1 MPSLVDHSGFRN
13 RARPGKLRLRTADC
27 IPMLLAV
34 VWFFAALT
42 KAFNFES
49 FHEVVGIHSVL
60 PGDALQF
67 LWLVPL
73 GEGAI
78 GFALLMTVA
87 SEPRVRTHRLALTGA
102 VLVLLLFA
110 AYIGLVPE
118 AVVEAVGCGCFGV
131 GGIRFISGMPISYRM
146 TSLALTGI
154 LIAAHAIAFEWSA
167 RPRTAETA

>member
-1 MPSLVDHSGFRN
+1 MPSLVDHSGSRN

-27 IPMLLAV
+27 IPTLLAV
-34 VWFFAALT
+34 VWIFTALT
-42 KAFNFES
+42 KALNFEG
-49 FHEVVGIHSVL
+49 FQEVVRIHSVL
-60 PGDALQF
+60 PGGALPF

-78 GFALLMTVA
+78 GLALLMTVA
-87 SEPRVRTHRLALTGA
+87 SEPRVRTHRLVLAGA

-110 AYIGLVPE
+110 AYIGLIPE
-118 AVVEAVGCGCFGV
+118 AVVEAVGCGCFGA
-131 GGIRFISGMPISYRM
+131 GGTRFISGMPLSARM

-167 RPRTAETA
+167 TPRSAETA